1 MYIIYIT
8 SPEGFFLLVP
18 TRDETSHT
26 SAPHLSKCRGESAK
40 LWDAAL
46 KSENPPFNKGD
57 IVYVASGLNGNID
70 NGIENPFVH
79 VRVL

>member
-1 MYIIYIT
+1 
-8 SPEGFFLLVP
+8 
-18 TRDETSHT
+18 
-26 SAPHLSKCRGESAK
+26 

-79 VRVL
+79 VRVHAATGNLHEFISFGEGGVMELTTFNV